1 MCSIRNCAQPFFSLL
16 FVLYPLTLTA
26 EDLLAGDCFLWYT
39 GDTDEEINGK
49 LWRHVM
55 YGCSENVGTIWR

>member
-1 MCSIRNCAQPFFSLL
+1 MCSIRNCAQPLLGLL

-26 EDLLAGDCFLWYT
+26 EDLLVGVCFLWYT
-39 GDTDEEINGK
+39 GNTDEEINGK

-55 YGCSENVGTIWR
+55 YGGSENVGTIWR